1 MHHGILDIVFIV
13 TTQFLDGKREID
25 VLYRKREM
33 LNQVR
38 YNKPGRSAVGVSF
51 ASSVPA
57 APTSA
62 LPPAPDSGAFTPS
75 SSSAAMP
82 FERYLQHPQEPSASA
97 SSSPQT
103 NDYGYVQSQ
112 YPSSLGSTLDLLSV
126 PPSLSFQTPQFSL
139 GGPPLPPGGRAETLP
154 ADLISSPES
163 LASAWI
169 ANTSL
174 TPHNPED
181 VYVQPRSS
189 HLSHSM
195 SLASFPQTQNISIP
209 IELRAITFN

>member
-1 MHHGILDIVFIV
+1 VCYSLLSHARGGIEELSAHLSVGASAHV
-13 TTQFLDGKREID
+13 TRLGCWRNGFK
-25 VLYRKREM
+25 
-33 LNQVR
+33 
-38 YNKPGRSAVGVSF
+38 
-51 ASSVPA
+51 
-57 APTSA
+57 
-62 LPPAPDSGAFTPS
+62 PDSGAFTP

-82 FERYLQHPQEPSASA
+82 FERYLQPPQEPSSSA
-97 SSSPQT
+97 SSSSQT

-112 YPSSLGSTLDLLSV
+112 YPSSLGSALDLLSV
-126 PPSLSFQTPQFSL
+126 PPPLSFLTPQFSL
-139 GGPPLPPGGRAETLP
+139 GGPPLPPGGGAETHP

-189 HLSHSM
+189 HLSPST
-195 SLASFPQTQNISIP
+195 SLASFLRAQNITIP
-209 IELRAITFN
+209 IELLRAITFN